1 MNGEWAVV
9 LACWLLF
16 VVVALLLARW
26 LALVPL
32 SSDVIFQE
40 SPLTFLFYKKRIE
53 LF

>member
-1 MNGEWAVV
+1 
-9 LACWLLF
+9 
-16 VVVALLLARW
+16 LLLARW